1 MSPERLVHAYA
12 EGRMSRR
19 TLIRRLVAAGVSF
32 GAAVSYAHILG
43 QERAAGG
50 ESDHYHPPLAVEG
63 RIRDQPLARVIEE
76 ERVKVRLEV
85 AKRARVEFQIWL
97 RRPDHIYERS
107 LIGQREIQTEGPL
120 SKTVNVPLQVNPP
133 HSVNALRPLSVARL
147 RLVTVARRN
156 HDPDRDRKAIFGS
169 FAHNRRLFA

>member
-19 TLIRRLVAAGVSF
+19 TLIRRLAAAGVSF
-32 GAAVSYAHILG
+32 GAAVSYAHLLG

-50 ESDHYHPPLAVEG
+50 EVDHYHPPLPVEG
-63 RIRDQPLARVIEE
+63 RILAQPLAQVIEE

-85 AKRARVEFQIWL
+85 TKRARVEFQIWV
-97 RRPDHIYERS
+97 RRPDHVHPYS
-107 LIGQREIQTEGPL
+107 LIGEREMRTEGPL

-147 RLVTVARRN
+147 ELLTIARRS
-156 HDPDRDRKAIFGS
+156 HDPDRDRKAIFGAN
-169 FAHNRRLFA
+169 FDKRRLFA